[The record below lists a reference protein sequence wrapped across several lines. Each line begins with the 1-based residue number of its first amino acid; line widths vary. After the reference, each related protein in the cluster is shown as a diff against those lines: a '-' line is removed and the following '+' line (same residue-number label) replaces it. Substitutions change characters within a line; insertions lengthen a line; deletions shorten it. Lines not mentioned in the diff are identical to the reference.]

1 MAAMPL
7 KGEHGRTPESVRL
20 GGVGGGELRD
30 SVVVQGRAARLR
42 GAYLLTHSLT
52 NVYTAGGAG

>member
-1 MAAMPL
+1 MD
-7 KGEHGRTPESVRL
+7 VRQKVSGL
-20 GGVGGGELRD
+20 VGLGGGELRD

-42 GAYLLTHSLT
+42 GAYLLTYSLT